1 MIDRDC
7 STCKYLELES
17 FEGVCNKHHVVLED
31 TVACSDYEETEDCTI
46 VDDVDVS
53 DCEFF
58 NAKYEGC
65 HCFNTKEAVYAI
77 DPNDQNRCKGTN
89 CYYKKL
95 KRILSKGS
103 LDNE

>member
-1 MIDRDC
+1 MTDKDC
-7 STCKYLELES
+7 STCKHVSYIGSTELCDKYS
-17 FEGVCNKHHVVLED
+17 TLTFGNKVCPDH
-31 TVACSDYEETEDCTI
+31 EDCII
-46 VDDVDVS
+46 VDGVDVS

-65 HCFNTKEAVYAI
+65 HCYNMKEEVYAI
-77 DPNDQNRCKGTN
+77 NPNEQHSCEGVN
-89 CYYKKL
+89 CNYKKL

>member
-1 MIDRDC
+1 MTDKDC
-7 STCKYLELES
+7 STHNSTDSIEIHDK
-17 FEGVCNKHHVVLED
+17 
-31 TVACSDYEETEDCTI
+31 CSTLTFNDKAYPDDEDCII
-46 VDDVDVS
+46 VDGVDVS

-77 DPNDQNRCKGTN
+77 DPNDQNSCKGN
-89 CYYKKL
+89 DCNYKKL

>member
-31 TVACSDYEETEDCTI
+31 TVTCSDYEEAEDCII
-46 VDDVDVS
+46 VDGVDVS

-89 CYYKKL
+89 CYYKKYR
-95 KRILSKGS
+95 KETGYR
-103 LDNE
+103 

>member
-1 MIDRDC
+1 MTDRDC

-17 FEGVCNKHHVVLED
+17 FEGVCNKHRVVLED
-31 TVACSDYEETEDCTI
+31 SVACSDYEEAEDCII

-89 CYYKKL
+89 
-95 KRILSKGS
+95 
-103 LDNE
+103 

>member
-1 MIDRDC
+1 MTDRDC

-17 FEGVCNKHHVVLED
+17 FEGVCNKHHVVLGD
-31 TVACSDYEETEDCTI
+31 TIACSDYEEIEDCI
-46 VDDVDVS
+46 IIDGVDVS

-77 DPNDQNRCKGTN
+77 DPNDQNSCEGNN
-89 CYYKKL
+89 CCYKKL